1 MFGGVLGICLVI
13 VKLKLYL
20 YVLVFS
26 FITRKDMAK
35 KAISGESLIWVSS
48 YKKSRNEMETYL
60 HYFMQYFIGFHQ
72 ISLNQTSLTQKVK
85 TELFVLRT
93 DSQLNIMNSEENCI
107 SILFFPRNCT
117 W

>member
-1 MFGGVLGICLVI
+1 
-13 VKLKLYL
+13 
-20 YVLVFS
+20 
-26 FITRKDMAK
+26 
-35 KAISGESLIWVSS
+35 
-48 YKKSRNEMETYL
+48 METYL

-107 SILFFPRNCT
+107 SIFFFLGTAHGRIFYEIISSLLYIIKIKLFQFSFKEQIYDWFYQKLYFVPKI
-117 W
+117 